1 MRSEA
6 ELLRWCAGLR
16 RDAGEIRALLE
27 GPLDWGWALGMAEAH
42 GLLPLVYWRVKEAG
56 AEAAPG
62 AALERLAARFRAN
75 AARSLFLTAE
85 LLKILERLEA
95 GGVAVI
101 PFKGPVLAWW
111 VYPHPALR
119 EFGDLDIL
127 VRARDVGKARELLG
141 SEGYRPR
148 FAVPGAIEQRF
159 AEGGRQM
166 VLTRLG
172 GEVNVDLH
180 WGMWAR
186 SSGLPEDFE
195 GWWERR
201 AAVPVAGRQV
211 RTFGPEDSLVLLCLH
226 GVKHCWSS
234 LGGLADIAALIAS
247 CAMDWDQVMAQA
259 ARLRLTRML
268 HVGIALASKVLGC
281 GVPGEVLKRAQAD
294 GRAQALAAQAGDAL
308 FADPPGIAAGRECTL
323 FLLRSMERLRDRVR
337 FYLGMLFEPTQ
348 ADWEALRLPAWL
360 FPAYYLARPVR
371 LVLKHGRA
379 FTVRTVVGRRGRRG

>member
-6 ELLRWCAGLR
+6 KLLRWCAGLR

-62 AALERLAARFRAN
+62 AG
-75 AARSLFLTAE
+75 
-85 LLKILERLEA
+85 LERLEA
-95 GGVAVI
+95 GGVAAI

-119 EFGDLDIL
+119 EFSGLDIL
-127 VRARDVGKARELLG
+127 VRARDVAKARELVGL
-141 SEGYRPR
+141 EGYRPR
-148 FAVPGAIEQRF
+148 FAVPGALEQRF
-159 AEGGRQM
+159 AERNRQM
-166 VLTRLG
+166 VMTREN

-186 SSGLPEDFE
+186 SSGLPVDFE

-234 LGGLADIAALIAS
+234 LGGLADIGALIAS

-268 HVGIALASKVLGC
+268 HVGITLACKVLGC
-281 GVPGEVLKRAQAD
+281 GVPGEVLKRAQGD
-294 GRAQALAAQAGDAL
+294 GRAQMLAAQAGDAL
-308 FADPPGIAAGRECTL
+308 FADPPGIAAGREWTL
-323 FLLRSMERLRDRVR
+323 VPASVAGAAARPGALLPGYAGGANSGG
-337 FYLGMLFEPTQ
+337 LGS
-348 ADWEALRLPAWL
+348 PAHPPSL
-360 FPAYYLARPVR
+360 FPTYYLARPIR
-371 LVLKHGRA
+371 LLVKHGLTTRL
-379 FTVRTVVGRRGRRG
+379 R